1 MRPNKNPWDLLGLR
15 YGASPEEIKSAYKK
29 QALLYHPDKNGNTEH
44 FKLINEAY
52 LQLKNKTYIPIL
64 SKPDVTLVNVK
75 LSIEQQIN
83 GIMGLLDTEKGTLD
97 VKIPAGSLNGDRYK
111 IRSKGKEYIINIQE
125 QAHKLFTRQGNDIIM
140 YLDLDVISAMTGVL
154 KIIEAPEGGDLAV
167 SISPG
172 TQHNQLITIDK
183 RGLFNR
189 KTNRRGNLHIFT
201 NIVIPEITTKEQK
214 EQIIDRLKN
223 ERN

>member
-1 MRPNKNPWDLLGLR
+1 
-15 YGASPEEIKSAYKK
+15 
-29 QALLYHPDKNGNTEH
+29 
-44 FKLINEAY
+44 
-52 LQLKNKTYIPIL
+52 
-64 SKPDVTLVNVK
+64 
-75 LSIEQQIN
+75 
-83 GIMGLLDTEKGTLD
+83 MGLLDTEKGTLD

-183 RGLFNR
+183 TR
-189 KTNRRGNLHIFT
+189 
-201 NIVIPEITTKEQK
+201 IVQ
-214 EQIIDRLKN
+214 
-223 ERN
+223 